1 MILITGGTG
10 LVGSRLLYD
19 YAQRGIKVRAIRR
32 SNSIGNLHHYTGWEN
47 FVEWVSGDV
56 LDITSIDAA
65 LNGITH
71 IIHCANIVSFNP
83 RDYNEMMKVN
93 AEGTANMVNAA
104 LACGHITCFTHV
116 SSVATLGRVADA
128 GELDEHSDWSP
139 GKHNS
144 VYSVSKFNA
153 EREVWRAHA
162 EGLQVNMVNP
172 SIILGPGNWK
182 TDSSSLFMKIK
193 NKFPFYTDGISGFV
207 GVEDVSKAIIELNK
221 SAINGERYI
230 LNAENISFQELF
242 NQIAKALNV
251 KSPSIKVPFY
261 VSQIIWR
268 LEWLKYKITGQKPF
282 ITKETAYS
290 AHQKRYY
297 NGNKIVNDLNF
308 KYQSIDEV
316 VQSVCSYIK

>member
-10 LVGSRLLYD
+10 LVGSRLIFE
-19 YAQRGIKVRAIRR
+19 YAQKGIKVRAIRR
-32 SNSIGNLHHYTGWEN
+32 SNSIGNLHHYNSWEN
-47 FVEWVSGDV
+47 YVEWVSGDV
-56 LDITSIDAA
+56 LDISSIKDA
-65 LNGITH
+65 LHGVTH
-71 IIHCANIVSFNP
+71 VIHCANVVSFNP

-104 LACGHITCFTHV
+104 LACGQITCFTHV

-128 GELDEHSDWSP
+128 GELNEHSDWIP

-162 EGLQVNMVNP
+162 EGLPVNIVNP
-172 SIILGPGNWK
+172 SIVLGPGNWK

-193 NKFPFYTDGISGFV
+193 NKFPFYTDGVSGFV
-207 GVEDVSKAIIELNK
+207 GVEDVAKAIIELNK

-230 LNAENISFQELF
+230 LNSANISFQELF
-242 NQIAKALNV
+242 NQIAEALNV
-251 KSPSIKVPFY
+251 NPPSMKVPFY
-261 VSQIIWR
+261 LSQVVWR
-268 LEWLKYKITGQKPF
+268 LEWMKYRITGQKPF

-297 NGNKIVNDLNF
+297 NGNKIVNDLSF
-308 KYQSIDEV
+308 KYESIDQV
-316 VQSVCSYIK
+316 VKSVCGFIK

>member
-10 LVGSRLLYD
+10 LVGSRLIYD
-19 YAQRGIKVRAIRR
+19 YAQQGIKVRAIRR
-32 SNSIGNLHHYTGWEN
+32 SNSIGNLHHYKGWEN
-47 FVEWVSGDV
+47 YVEWVSGDV
-56 LDITSIDAA
+56 LDISSIEDA
-65 LNGITH
+65 LHGVTH
-71 IIHCANIVSFNP
+71 VIHCANVVSFNP
-83 RDYNEMMKVN
+83 RDYNEMIKVN

-128 GELDEHSDWSP
+128 GELDEHSDWIS

-162 EGLQVNMVNP
+162 EGLPVNMVNP

-193 NKFPFYTDGISGFV
+193 NKFPFYTDGVSGFV

-221 SAINGERYI
+221 SSINGERYI
-230 LNAENISFQELF
+230 LNADNISFQELF

-251 KSPSIKVPFY
+251 KAPSIKVPFY
-261 VSQIIWR
+261 LSQIIWR

-297 NGNKIVNDLNF
+297 NGNKIVNVLNF
-308 KYQSIDEV
+308 KYQSVDEV
-316 VQSVCSYIK
+316 VKSVCSYLK

>member
-10 LVGSRLLYD
+10 LVGSRLIYD
-19 YAQRGIKVRAIRR
+19 YAQQGIKVRAIRR
-32 SNSIGNLHHYTGWEN
+32 GNGIGNLRHYSGWEN

-56 LDITSIDAA
+56 LDISSIDEA
-65 LNGITH
+65 LVGVSH

-83 RDYNEMMKVN
+83 RDYAEMMKVN
-93 AEGTANMVNAA
+93 TDGTANMVNAA
-104 LACGHITCFTHV
+104 IAHGGIVCFTHV

-128 GELDEHSDWSP
+128 GELDEHSDWIP

-144 VYSVSKFNA
+144 VYSISKFNA

-162 EGLQVNMVNP
+162 EGLAVNMVNP

-193 NKFPFYTDGISGFV
+193 NKFPFYTDGVSGFV
-207 GVEDVSKAIIELNK
+207 GVEDVSRAIIELNK
-221 SAINGERYI
+221 SAISGERYI
-230 LNAENISFQELF
+230 LNSANISFQELF
-242 NQIAKALNV
+242 NLMANNLHQKA
-251 KSPSIKVPFY
+251 PSIKVPFY

-268 LEWLKYKITGQKPF
+268 FEWLKYKLTGQNPF

-308 KYQSIDEV
+308 KYNSLPEV
-316 VQSVCSYIK
+316 VKSVCSYLK

>member
-10 LVGSRLLYD
+10 LVGSRLIYD

-32 SNSIGNLHHYTGWEN
+32 SYSIGNLQHYSGWEN

-128 GELDEHSDWSP
+128 GELDEHSDWIS

-162 EGLQVNMVNP
+162 EGLPVNMVNP
-172 SIILGPGNWK
+172 SIVLGPGNWK

-221 SAINGERYI
+221 SGINGERYI

-261 VSQIIWR
+261 LSQFIWR

-308 KYQSIDEV
+308 KYQSMDEV
-316 VQSVCSYIK
+316 VKSVCSYLK